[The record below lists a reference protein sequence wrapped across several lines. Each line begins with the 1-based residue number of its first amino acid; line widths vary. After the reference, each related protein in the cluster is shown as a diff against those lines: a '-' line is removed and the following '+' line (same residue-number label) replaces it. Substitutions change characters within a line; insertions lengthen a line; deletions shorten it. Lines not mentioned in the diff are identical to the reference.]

1 MANKSLSEDEIKCII
16 SVDTSKAQEA
26 IHKLTKETKVL
37 QKEEKERKIAM
48 IELEAQGQKNSRR
61 YKNLA
66 QETDVLSGK
75 IKENQKRIKELTKGL
90 DVNAMSSRQLKKL
103 AKELANTLDNMSQA
117 ANPEEYAELEKRLR
131 AVRSRMSELKG
142 SGKNISQEFDLTQS
156 SLSKLKAVAVAFI
169 TVKLAGY
176 LKDIGSNA
184 YNTRKEFA
192 KYEATLRNALQS
204 QEKATNSMK
213 MLQQL
218 AQETPA
224 SLKEWTE
231 AFIKL
236 VNRGINP
243 TSAELINLGDVA
255 SSQGKDLDQFIEAMI
270 DAMTGE
276 NERLKEFGIRA
287 SKSGDTVKYTF
298 RGVTTEVQNS
308 EEAIKNYLLSLGKL
322 EGVSGSM
329 AVQMNEL
336 EGLASNFG
344 DTMDSMWNKLGKKME
359 PFFKKALT
367 WASDFVSDVSKAIEP
382 LSDTFDSQLDK
393 VVSLEATLPGMTK
406 RYEELA
412 KKVNRNATE
421 QKELNSLVGQIST
434 IVPSAITEW
443 DKYGN
448 AISINTGKVNQFLQV
463 EKARL
468 KWVYREDI
476 KVLKEKK
483 KLAEDEKAR
492 LERQNNKE
500 LVWSGGRGWGNTKD
514 QGMRKMTEK
523 EINTNTARIKELG
536 ADLQEIDDQL
546 NAITGEGIE
555 EIVKNR
561 IQAQEAATAAQQ
573 RFNSMNKTMLSAW
586 LKDEKNAADQHKEI
600 AQQIY
605 NTRFPSS
612 NTSNQ
617 DKSDPNSVSLKNM
630 ESTHA
635 AEVNEIRLYGQQKQQ
650 AEEEINLAILTSDK
664 IYYTKRIVE
673 LEKFKA
679 AEKNSSKQAE
689 YQKQIVNDKTK
700 LLNTEIAL
708 EKQAIVTIEKLRADD
723 LANESETTKANE
735 LHYTKELGK
744 KKITKEQFEML
755 MLSLDYSSAETRL
768 AIEQRYLND
777 VNDLEL
783 QNGQLKSD
791 AVKRANDAVIAADQ
805 SAANARAAQQV
816 KLDDLTKDFKSQ
828 FKVTTVDED
837 YNAQKAVIE
846 ASYQSR
852 KEMAEKNK
860 LDASELDAAY
870 FRACEQLESDHQSR
884 IQSIRDQYG
893 ISTQQ
898 QRFDAE
904 LLQLKNARDQGLI
917 VEEDYET
924 AVQNI
929 KRDSYKQQF
938 DYFSDLF
945 AGAVNALQQAEMD
958 NVDAK
963 YDAEIEAAQGNAEE
977 VERLETE
984 KAQKKLDIEKKYAD
998 INFAIK
1004 ASQIIADTAVSIMKA
1019 IADLGPIAGPIAAA
1033 LMGVTGAAQLVSAN
1047 AERQKV
1053 KNMTLSGTS
1062 KNTGTRVATGRES
1075 GGSIDVRRAQD
1086 GKFFPAAD
1094 YSPDARGFIDRPTV
1108 IVGEGPSGQ
1117 SKEWVAS
1124 NAAVQNPT
1132 VAPILNLLDKA
1143 QQAGT
1148 IRTLDLNQAIRAN
1161 MAGFSSGGSISRP
1174 IATPSPST
1182 PSPSTPTPASFLP
1195 APLMEKFAKA
1205 IISIDEN
1212 GIPAS
1217 VSLTDFERA
1226 QQLRNR
1232 ARSIGSKF

>member
-1 MANKSLSEDEIKCII
+1 MAKKHLSEDEIKYIV
-16 SVDTSKAQEA
+16 SAETSKAQQE
-26 IHKLTKETKVL
+26 IHALTKETKQL
-37 QKEEKERKIAM
+37 KQEEKERKTAM

-66 QETDVLSGK
+66 QETEVLSGK

-103 AKELANTLDNMSQA
+103 AKELANTLDDMSQA
-117 ANPEEYAELEKRLR
+117 ANPEEYAELEKRLQ

-156 SLSKLKAVAVAFI
+156 SISKLKAVAVAFI

-204 QEKATNSMK
+204 QEKAANSMK

-218 AQETPA
+218 AEDTPA

-255 SSQGKDLDQFIEAMI
+255 SSQGKDVDQFIEAML

-287 SKSGDTVKYTF
+287 SKNGDTVKYTF

-329 AVQMNEL
+329 AVQMKEL
-336 EGLASNFG
+336 EGLESNFG
-344 DTMDSMWNKLGKKME
+344 DTMDNMWNKLGKKME

-382 LSDTFDSQLDK
+382 LSDTFDAQLDK

-406 RYEELA
+406 RYDELA

-421 QKELNSLVGQIST
+421 QQELNTLIEQLST
-434 IVPSAITEW
+434 IVPSAISEW
-443 DKYGN
+443 DQYGN
-448 AISINTGKVNQFLQV
+448 VISINTGKVNQYLAS

-468 KWVYREDI
+468 SYINREEI
-476 KVLKEKK
+476 KSLKEKK
-483 KLAEDEKAR
+483 KNA
-492 LERQNNKE
+492 LEEMRFLVGQNKKGQ
-500 LVWSGGRGWGNTKD
+500 VWAGGTGYGNTKD
-514 QGMRKMTEK
+514 SGMRDMTAKEK
-523 EINTNTARIKELG
+523 TDNAIRIKEL
-536 ADLQEIDDQL
+536 ADNLQGMNAQL
-546 NAITGEGIE
+546 DKISGESVDK
-555 EIVKNR
+555 IVKNR
-561 IQAQEAATAAQQ
+561 IKAQSDATAAQQ

-605 NTRFPSS
+605 NTRFPAS
-612 NTSNQ
+612 NTSTQ
-617 DKSDPNSVSLKNM
+617 DKSDPNAVSLKNM
-630 ESTHA
+630 ESTHT
-635 AEVNEIRLYGQQKQQ
+635 AEVNEIRLSGQQKQQ
-650 AEEEINLAILTSDK
+650 TEEEINLAILTSDK
-664 IYYTKRIVE
+664 TYYTQRIAE
-673 LEKFKA
+673 LEKFKNT
-679 AEKNSSKQAE
+679 EKKSSKQAE
-689 YQKQIVNDKTK
+689 YQKQIVDDKTK
-700 LLNTEIAL
+700 LFNTEVAL
-708 EKQAIVTIEKLRADD
+708 EKQSIATIEKLRADN
-723 LANESETTKANE
+723 LANESEITKAYQLN
-735 LHYTKELGK
+735 YTKELAN
-744 KKITKEQFEML
+744 KKISKEQYEML
-755 MLSLDYSSAETRL
+755 ILSLDYSSAETRL

-791 AVKRANDAVIAADQ
+791 AVKRANDAVLAADQ

-816 KLDDLTKDFKSQ
+816 NLNDLTKDFKTQ

-837 YNAQKAVIE
+837 YNAQKAVLE
-846 ASYQSR
+846 ASYQAR

-860 LDASELDAAY
+860 LDTTELDAAY
-870 FRACEQLESDHQSR
+870 FRASEQLESDHQSR
-884 IQSIRDQYG
+884 IQSVRDQYG

-898 QRFDAE
+898 ERFDAE

-917 VEEDYET
+917 VEEDYEK

-977 VERLETE
+977 VERLENE

-1053 KNMTLSGTS
+1053 KNMTLSGS
-1062 KNTGTRVATGRES
+1062 KSSAKGGTRVATGRES

-1086 GKFFPAAD
+1086 GKLFPAAD
-1094 YSPDARGFIDRPTV
+1094 YNPDARGFIDRPTV

-1161 MAGFSSGGSISRP
+1161 MAGYSTGGSISQSQAP
-1174 IATPSPST
+1174 AQSPQGQPSNVSI
-1182 PSPSTPTPASFLP
+1182 PAH
-1195 APLMEKFAKA
+1195 LMEKLANA

-1212 GIPAS
+1212 G
-1217 VSLTDFERA
+1217 VSAPVVLSELERK
-1226 QQLRNR
+1226 QELRNR
-1232 ARSIGSKF
+1232 SRNIGSKQ